1 MNITRRIACLAAC
14 LGFAAAAVGSS
25 VAAARQT
32 HTKAAASGPRIT
44 VPIASLRA
52 AMHCRGKLVGAH
64 HDPVLLIPGT
74 FGWGAINWG
83 WNYQKLLPKL
93 GWPAC
98 TVDMPAHG
106 AGDIQIGSQYVVY
119 AIRAMVHKSGRDVA
133 LIGHSQGGLEARWAL
148 KWWPDLR
155 SRVSDVIT
163 LAAPNGGALYTND
176 NCNTPGSCAASL
188 YQMRSDSKFLRALNA
203 GHDVTFGLPFTAI
216 TTTTDHVF
224 VTPTEGS
231 LKGAANI
238 VVQQLCPG
246 HEVDH
251 VSLAFDGPTY
261 AIVRDALTH
270 AGTAKLSRIN
280 RSVCSTDTMPGV
292 TRPEANA
299 KLAAYS
305 KILAAAL
312 GPGGPRAQGEPRLA
326 RYVTASARRG
336 HQR

>member
-14 LGFAAAAVGSS
+14 LGLAAAAVPST
-25 VAAARQT
+25 VAAART
-32 HTKAAASGPRIT
+32 SRHRAAASGPAIT
-44 VPIASLRA
+44 VPVASLRA
-52 AMHCRGKLVGAH
+52 AMHCRGKLVGARK
-64 HDPVLLIPGT
+64 DPVLLIPGT

-119 AIRAMVHKSGRDVA
+119 AIRAMVQKSGRDVA

-155 SRVSDVIT
+155 SHVSDVIT

-176 NCNTPGSCAASL
+176 NCNTPGSCATSL

-203 GHDVTFGLPFTAI
+203 GREETFGLPFTAI

-224 VTPTEGS
+224 VTPAEGS
-231 LKGAANI
+231 LQGAANL

-246 HEVDH
+246 HDVDH

-292 TRPEANA
+292 TRTEANA
-299 KLAAYS
+299 KLAEYS
-305 KILAAAL
+305 KILAVAL
-312 GPGGPRAQGEPRLA
+312 GPNGPRAQGEPRLA
-326 RYVTASARRG
+326 RYVTAAAHRG
-336 HQR
+336 HER

>member
-14 LGFAAAAVGSS
+14 LGLAAAALPSTVTAASTSS
-25 VAAARQT
+25 
-32 HTKAAASGPRIT
+32 TKAAASEPAIT
-44 VPIASLRA
+44 VPVASLRA
-52 AMHCRGKLVGAH
+52 AMHCRGRLADARK
-64 HDPVLLIPGT
+64 DPVLLIPGT

-106 AGDIQIGSQYVVY
+106 AGDIQVGSQYVVY
-119 AIRAMVHKSGRDVA
+119 AIRTMVHKSGRDVA

-155 SRVSDVIT
+155 SHISDVIT
-163 LAAPNGGALYTND
+163 LAAPDGGALYTND

-188 YQMRSDSKFLRALNA
+188 YQMRSDSNFLRVLNA
-203 GHDVTFGLPFTAI
+203 GRDETFGLPFTAI

-224 VTPTEGS
+224 VTPAEGS
-231 LKGAANI
+231 LKGATNI
-238 VVQQLCPG
+238 VVQDLCPS
-246 HEVDH
+246 HQVDH

-261 AIVRDALTH
+261 AIVHDALTH
-270 AGTAKLSRIN
+270 PGTAKLGRIN

-292 TRPEANA
+292 TRAKANA
-299 KLAAYS
+299 ELAEYS
-305 KILAAAL
+305 KILAVAL
-312 GPGGPRAQGEPRLA
+312 GPNGPRAQAEPPLA
-326 RYVTASARRG
+326 RYVAARG
-336 HQR
+336 HNG